1 VQIVGIR
8 SSQPSFTLGV
18 EEEFQVVDPESREL
32 RSHIQ
37 QMFEQGRVIL
47 QERIRPELHQSV
59 IEVGTGVCKDIGCAR
74 KEITDMRTALAK
86 IARENGLRIAAA
98 GTHPFSHW
106 ADVPTTSSPR
116 YDKIIADFQTVA
128 RANLI
133 FGLHVH
139 VGIEDRDALIGIM
152 NAARYFLP
160 HLLALSV
167 NSPFWLGRDSGWK
180 SYRTKVFDK
189 FPRTNIP
196 DAFSSWSEFDDF
208 VKLLVRTNCIEDGK
222 KIWWDI
228 RPHPHFSTLEYRIC
242 DIPMRLEET
251 VAIVALIQAITAKL
265 YRLYSRNLTFRIYTR
280 ALLMENKWRA
290 ARWGLSGKL
299 IDFGK
304 QEEVETVDLIDELL
318 DFVDDV
324 LDDLGSRSEVGAIRQ
339 IVARGTGADRQL
351 KAYKETGDLKR
362 VVDMIIKETEHG
374 LPLD

>member
-1 VQIVGIR
+1 
-8 SSQPSFTLGV
+8 
-18 EEEFQVVDPESREL
+18 
-32 RSHIQ
+32 
-37 QMFEQGRVIL
+37 
-47 QERIRPELHQSV
+47 
-59 IEVGTGVCKDIGCAR
+59 
-74 KEITDMRTALAK
+74 
-86 IARENGLRIAAA
+86 
-98 GTHPFSHW
+98 
-106 ADVPTTSSPR
+106 
-116 YDKIIADFQTVA
+116 
-128 RANLI
+128 
-133 FGLHVH
+133 
-139 VGIEDRDALIGIM
+139 
-152 NAARYFLP
+152 
-160 HLLALSV
+160 
-167 NSPFWLGRDSGWK
+167 
-180 SYRTKVFDK
+180 K

-196 DAFSSWSEFDDF
+196 DAFASWSEFDDF

-265 YRLYSRNLTFRIYTR
+265 YRLFSRNLTFRIYTR

-339 IVARGTGADRQL
+339 I
-351 KAYKETGDLKR
+351 
-362 VVDMIIKETEHG
+362 
-374 LPLD
+374 

>member
-1 VQIVGIR
+1 MR
-8 SSQPSFTLGV
+8 PRPSFTLGV
-18 EEEFQVVDPESREL
+18 EEEFQVVDPETREL

-37 QMFEQGRVIL
+37 QMFEQGRVVL

-59 IEVGTGVCKDIGCAR
+59 IEVGTGVCRDVSAAR
-74 KEITDMRTALAK
+74 REITDIRTTLARL
-86 IARENGLRIAAA
+86 ARENGLRIAAA

-106 ADVPTTSSPR
+106 ADIPTTPNPR

-139 VGIEDRDALIGIM
+139 VGIEDRDALVHVM

-180 SYRTKVFDK
+180 SYRTKIFDK

-196 DAFSSWSEFDDF
+196 DALASWSEYDDL
-208 VKLLVRTNCIEDGK
+208 VQLLIKTNCIDDAK

-251 VAIVALIQAITAKL
+251 VALVALIQAITAKL
-265 YRLYSRNLTFRIYTR
+265 YRLYSKNLTFRIYTR
-280 ALLMENKWRA
+280 SLIMENKWRA
-290 ARWGLSGKL
+290 ARWGLSGRL

-304 QEEVETVDLIDELL
+304 QEEVATVDLIDELL

-324 LDDLGSRSEVGAIRQ
+324 LDELGSRSEVGAVRQ
-339 IVARGTGADRQL
+339 IVARGPGADRQL
-351 KAYKETGDLKR
+351 RVYKETGDLKR
-362 VVDMIIKETEHG
+362 VVDTIIKETEHG